1 MFFDILKRDLRRKKT
16 MNIIVL
22 IFVILAVTFIAS
34 SANNLVAV
42 TSSLDSYFEKA
53 GVGDYVIFERSG
65 GKISVKEAVKDLDS
79 VKGFKQEECIFLSNY
94 KFEGRGKVQQNQSA
108 TMGLI
113 SCLPNKIQNFF
124 DGDDNVITEVK
135 EGETYVRQSVLD
147 SCGAKVGD
155 KVTLTT
161 GNVNRSVTVKGI
173 LKDAVLGSRLM
184 GNTRF
189 LVSEDDYKAF
199 EEIENLEP
207 YLFYI
212 SFIDT
217 DDVPAL
223 QKAINDCDAIAFSG
237 DRALIR
243 FTYIME
249 MIIAGILLIVSIAL
263 IVISV
268 VILRFTIGFTLSEE
282 FRQIGIMKAIGIPN
296 GKVRSL
302 YLVKY
307 LAISIVGAVVGMALS
322 IPFGNL
328 LLQQVAQS
336 IVMGSENGILLGLGC
351 ALAVVGIIML
361 FCWLSTRKI
370 KKYTPINAIHSGATS
385 ERYKKKGLIRLGKKR
400 VRPVFYM
407 AINDILSGV
416 KRFGIMLVTFF
427 VGISMLLVV
436 LNISTTMKSG
446 KLLAW
451 INMAECDA
459 AIIEPDVF
467 EKYLVDDG
475 REKLNTRIAE
485 MENDLREKGWE
496 ADCFVEL
503 VSNVTVEKDGVKVKT
518 HGVEGVN
525 ITPDEYAYIDG
536 SAPQNKDEIAM
547 SYLVADKIG
556 AKIGDTV
563 TVNTAD
569 SERECVVT
577 ATYQTMMSLGDNI
590 RLYPDQEYSFKS
602 LAGLNDFQVR
612 FRDNPDDAEIARRI
626 DAIRDMYTDVKVMTA
641 GEYVDYCVGGVGGIM
656 DGDYSYRYSCRGAYG
671 KELPHEG
678 ARRNRDAQGDRLQ
691 KPLDNHLA
699 DAQDRNRYGARGAA
713 FDRAV
718 KPDRVHFNRGNIPD
732 DGRKDRRFRYKYFTV
747 ICNLSAYYCRGNDA
761 QRFPHGAVGP
771 PCKLKRNQQCGVR
784 RKLWLF

>member
-42 TSSLDSYFEKA
+42 TSSLDSYFDKA

-124 DGDDNVITEVK
+124 DGDDNEITEVK

-656 DGDYSYRYSCRGAYG
+656 DGVAALLLPVIILIDILVAVLMEKSFLTKERGEIAMLKAIGFKNRSIIIWQTLRIGIVMVLAVLLSIALSNPIGYISTAG
-671 KELPHEG
+671 IFRMMG
-678 ARRNRDAQGDRLQ
+678 AKTVVFDTNILLSFVIY
-691 KPLDNHLA
+691 PLIIV
-699 DAQDRNRYGARGAA
+699 AA
-713 FDRAV
+713 
-718 KPDRVHFNRGNIPD
+718 
-732 DGRKDRRFRYKYFTV
+732 TT
-747 ICNLSAYYCRGNDA
+747 LSVFLTA
-761 QRFPHGAVGP
+761 
-771 PCKLKRNQQCGVR
+771 LSVR
-784 RKLWLF
+784 RVSSNEINSVE